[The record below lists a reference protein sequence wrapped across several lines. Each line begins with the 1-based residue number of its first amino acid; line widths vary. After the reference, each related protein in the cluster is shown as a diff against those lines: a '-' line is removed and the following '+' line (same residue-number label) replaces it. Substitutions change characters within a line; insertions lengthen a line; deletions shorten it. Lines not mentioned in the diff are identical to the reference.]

1 MSRRRTYPHQ
11 LLSTRTPVI
20 DQNNQAMNVPE
31 PMLMILEQLKKNAEL
46 LTSVMTHITE
56 RESEIASIK
65 EKVLAIES
73 SCYTGKKNKCGK
85 QSKEISITVSI
96 SYYISMFLIYHFTTT
111 ARDKTSI

>member
-1 MSRRRTYPHQ
+1 
-11 LLSTRTPVI
+11 
-20 DQNNQAMNVPE
+20 MNVPE

-65 EKVLAIES
+65 EKEKVQAIES
-73 SCYTGKKNKCGK
+73 SCYNGKKNKCGK